1 MVGYP
6 ISGRDARAAA
16 RMLGTMAAL
25 RGGLTHEALER
36 VYGYLWPADGLE
48 TVVAIGLMDG
58 LLEVRD
64 GMYHATGRG
73 AQL

>member
-25 RGGLTHEALER
+25 RGGLTPEALER
-36 VYGYLWPADGLE
+36 VYGYLWPAGGLE
-48 TVVAIGLMDG
+48 TVVAIGIAHDLIEM
-58 LLEVRD
+58 RD
-64 GMYHATGRG
+64 GMFYGTKRVMR
-73 AQL
+73 